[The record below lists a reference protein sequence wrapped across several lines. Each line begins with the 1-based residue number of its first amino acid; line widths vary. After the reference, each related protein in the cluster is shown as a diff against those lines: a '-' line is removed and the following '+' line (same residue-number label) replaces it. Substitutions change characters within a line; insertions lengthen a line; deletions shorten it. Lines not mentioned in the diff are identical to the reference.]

1 METRT
6 PNGTRSE
13 HTSKASVVDAV
24 FDAALEWADAGL
36 GYVKTSLVASAR
48 AIERTASALD
58 SLRDKLR
65 A

>member
-1 METRT
+1 MDTST
-6 PNGTRSE
+6 PNDTSTE
-13 HTSKASVVDAV
+13 NTSKASVVDTV

-36 GYVKTSLVASAR
+36 GYVKTSLVTSAR
-48 AIERTASALD
+48 VIERTASALD